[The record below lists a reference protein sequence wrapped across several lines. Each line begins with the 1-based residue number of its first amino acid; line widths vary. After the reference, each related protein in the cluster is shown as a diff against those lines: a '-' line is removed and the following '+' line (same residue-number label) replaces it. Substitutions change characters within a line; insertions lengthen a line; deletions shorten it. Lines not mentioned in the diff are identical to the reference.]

1 MVVFLY
7 NGLFSKWML
16 QVTLKFFN
24 LSNYEEAEF
33 NIVLSS
39 TETIRS
45 CMNIEIEEHAERPHY
60 YGVED

>member
-1 MVVFLY
+1 
-7 NGLFSKWML
+7 ML

-24 LSNYEEAEF
+24 LSNYEDAEF